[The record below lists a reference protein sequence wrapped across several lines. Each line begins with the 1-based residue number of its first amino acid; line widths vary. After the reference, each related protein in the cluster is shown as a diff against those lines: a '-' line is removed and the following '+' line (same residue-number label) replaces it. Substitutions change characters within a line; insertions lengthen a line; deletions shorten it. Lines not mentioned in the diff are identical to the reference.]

1 MAEEIENL
9 SQAFTTKEKNETLLS
24 NLDKLKAEGSIESDL
39 YLSMKADYEQQLDA
53 SLLEIDRIKD
63 YCKKQGETLQ
73 REQDIYKYEL
83 TKLETRYNAGEMA
96 PATYQNS
103 VQNLRATIG
112 QLDQQL
118 EELKRLIA
126 ARSPA
131 DLGVSAKRPAPAIKQ
146 APPVAP
152 SSAIPVPPP
161 STPPV
166 PPDEQK
172 RSPGRKWLAIIGG
185 AIILVVVIVLAGLLL
200 VPKEDTSTKEVKIP
214 VNIKGASN
222 IGSLHFEMV
231 YDTTGLTLTSVSSGA
246 LLGNAIFK
254 YSSVPGRLVCGMVS
268 SSGIRG
274 DGSIIV
280 ITFQVLGKGEKTI
293 PLTLENVAAYDG
305 TSLTKLSLSM
315 LNGSFLPRDGSFI
328 PPSLSFTPASK

>member
-9 SQAFTTKEKNETLLS
+9 AEAFATKEKNEKLLS
-24 NLDKLKAEGSIESDL
+24 NLDKLKTEGSIESDL
-39 YLSMKADYEQQLDA
+39 YLSMKADYERQLDA

-83 TKLETRYNAGEMA
+83 TKLETRYNAGELT
-96 PATYQNS
+96 PDTYQGS

-118 EELKRLIA
+118 EKLKRLIA

-166 PPDEQK
+166 PPDAHK

-185 AIILVVVIVLAGLLL
+185 AV
-200 VPKEDTSTKEVKIP
+200 
-214 VNIKGASN
+214 
-222 IGSLHFEMV
+222 
-231 YDTTGLTLTSVSSGA
+231 
-246 LLGNAIFK
+246 
-254 YSSVPGRLVCGMVS
+254 
-268 SSGIRG
+268 
-274 DGSIIV
+274 IIV
-280 ITFQVLGKGEKTI
+280 V
-293 PLTLENVAAYDG
+293 
-305 TSLTKLSLSM
+305 
-315 LNGSFLPRDGSFI
+315 
-328 PPSLSFTPASK
+328 